1 MRKRTGKTFQLFL
14 TGVVVL
20 FLCSCAMLR
29 FDPVARFEVS
39 PVVVYVG
46 ETVMFDGSSS
56 YSQNAIVSYSW
67 EFGDGESTYGQQTTH
82 TYVEPGRYLIALE
95 VGDAAGRTG
104 RVAEEVAVYLR
115 SGSEVFFEDFS
126 NGTQA
131 LEVWSLDPTWASAQE
146 GTIVNLGGSHGFVL
160 DVDSGIDR
168 WHRRTVTVKVP
179 PLHTGQRLAFSCQ
192 VMTTHTQDAHT
203 FFVFPARRSLD
214 SLAES
219 LPYFVFTSEGGGS
232 LIREPDDV
240 GGEVG
245 HLLSFR
251 PSVYRWYT
259 YTFVFSS
266 EEYSFFVN
274 DDLQV
279 SAMISAPLSEGGEW
293 LILLG
298 DESHEEACHAYF
310 DDIRMWI
317 EE

>member
-1 MRKRTGKTFQLFL
+1 MRKRTGKFFRLFL

-20 FLCSCAMLR
+20 FLCGCAMLR
-29 FDPVARFEVS
+29 FDPEARFEVS
-39 PVVVYVG
+39 PVVIYVG
-46 ETVMFDGSSS
+46 ETVMLDGSSS
-56 YSQNAIVSYSW
+56 YSQDAIVSYSW

-82 TYVEPGRYLIALE
+82 TYAEPGRYPITLE
-95 VGDAAGRTG
+95 VRDAVGRTG
-104 RVAEEVAVYLR
+104 QVSEEIVVYLR

-131 LEVWSLDPTWASAQE
+131 LEEWSLDPTWASAQE
-146 GTIVNLGGSHGFVL
+146 GTIVNLGGAHGFVL
-160 DVDSGIDR
+160 YIDSGIDR

-192 VMTTHTQDAHT
+192 ALTAHTQDAHT
-203 FFVFPARRSLD
+203 FLVFPARKSLD
-214 SLAES
+214 SLTES

-232 LIREPDDV
+232 FVREPDDV

-245 HLLSFR
+245 HLLPFK
-251 PSVYRWYT
+251 PSVYLWYT
-259 YTFVFSS
+259 YTFVYSS

-274 DDLQV
+274 DDLQG
-279 SAMISAPLSEGGEW
+279 SAMMSAPLFEGGEW

-298 DESHEEACHAYF
+298 DESHEEACRAYF